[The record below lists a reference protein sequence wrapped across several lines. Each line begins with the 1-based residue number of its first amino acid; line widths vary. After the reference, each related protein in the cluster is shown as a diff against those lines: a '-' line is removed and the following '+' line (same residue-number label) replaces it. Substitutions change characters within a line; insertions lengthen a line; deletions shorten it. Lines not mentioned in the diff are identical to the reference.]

1 MICINL
7 VIDRGWL
14 EVLHV
19 FQDYGRYGV
28 QSLED
33 KQKLFRLIKT
43 INSGADSA
51 SAPQT
56 PRDYSPSASNHIGMD
71 GFLAPELR
79 GDFNSGILD
88 LHSIDDTEFF
98 PEVTTFRYPN
108 SLKTYFSCLV
118 FRTKRLNRAF
128 FLISE

>member
-1 MICINL
+1 LCDASNFNIL
-7 VIDRGWL
+7 VCHGLDIDPGWL

-19 FQDYGRYGV
+19 KQDYARYGV

-43 INSGADSA
+43 ISSSGVDSVSEPSTPPAYSRSA
-51 SAPQT
+51 SQ
-56 PRDYSPSASNHIGMD
+56 SGMD
-71 GFLAPELR
+71 GFLSPELR

-98 PEVTTFRYPN
+98 PEV
-108 SLKTYFSCLV
+108 
-118 FRTKRLNRAF
+118 
-128 FLISE
+128 I